1 MDNLPVHA
9 ATILLLYAVLP
20 VWILAGFADYL
31 CHRATHIEATSGT
44 PESFLHLVQFG
55 VIAVPTVLALLVE
68 INSTFFLLAVIAI
81 LLHHA
86 VAFIDVRYANRTRS
100 VIPLEQMIHSFLE
113 ILPITAVLLLAVL
126 HWQDFL
132 ALGQAM
138 PGLHP
143 KSHPLPLWYV
153 ASAVAAAILLNAI
166 PYMEELLR
174 CLRASAMRR
183 KGS

>member
-31 CHRATHIEATSGT
+31 CHKATRIEATSGT
-44 PESFLHLVQFG
+44 PESLLHLLQFG
-55 VIAVPTVLALLVE
+55 VIALPTVLALLVE

-86 VAFIDVRYANRTRS
+86 VAFIDVRYANRTRA

-113 ILPITAVLLLAVL
+113 ILPITAVLRFAGFPRR
-126 HWQDFL
+126 DFIV
-132 ALGQAM
+132 LGQVM
-138 PGLHP
+138 PGLQL

-153 ASAVAAAILLNAI
+153 AGAVAAAILLNAI

-174 CLRASAMRR
+174 CLRTSAMRR
-183 KGS
+183 KGG